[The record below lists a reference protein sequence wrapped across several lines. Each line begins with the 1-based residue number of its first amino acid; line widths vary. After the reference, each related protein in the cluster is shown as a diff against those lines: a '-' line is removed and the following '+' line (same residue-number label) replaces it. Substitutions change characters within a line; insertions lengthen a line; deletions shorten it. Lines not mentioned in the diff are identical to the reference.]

1 MRNNYEEI
9 KDWIINKVIE
19 MTLGCNYI
27 VDFEDVSE
35 EFGELDVVDVF
46 VLNKMLS
53 DDCRVADSIIN
64 EDGFDVIIYEDY
76 L

>member
-1 MRNNYEEI
+1 MRNNCQEI

-19 MTLGCNYI
+19 MTSGCNYI
-27 VDFEDVSE
+27 VDFKDVSK

>member
-1 MRNNYEEI
+1 
-9 KDWIINKVIE
+9 
-19 MTLGCNYI
+19 MTLGCNDI

-46 VLNKMLS
+46 VLSKMLS

-64 EDGFDVIIYEDY
+64 EDGFDVIVCED
-76 L
+76 

>member
-1 MRNNYEEI
+1 MRNNYKEI

-19 MTLGCNYI
+19 MTSDCNYI

-35 EFGELDVVDVF
+35 EFGELEVVDAF

-53 DDCRVADSIIN
+53 DDYRVADSIIN
-64 EDGFDVIIYEDY
+64 EGGFDVIIYEDW